1 MLNSSPRAY
10 AHGLLRHLVGR
21 GIVICLCVGLLAGCA
36 SRFVG
41 YQIEGVK
48 CGYEQ
53 LDPDAESIQAVTTS
67 LGQIAG
73 QALRSAAGAPPAGF
87 TAPRTATPPLPTE
100 CTQAETC
107 VHYEVGQ
114 DGLQSCTVIRG
125 GQAP

>member
-10 AHGLLRHLVGR
+10 AHGLLCV
-21 GIVICLCVGLLAGCA
+21 LCCVVLSACA

-53 LDPDAESIQAVTTS
+53 LDPDAESIQAATAS
-67 LGQIAG
+67 LGQVAG

-100 CTQAETC
+100 CTEAETC

-114 DGLQSCTVIRG
+114 NGEQSCTVIRG
-125 GQAP
+125 GQAQ